1 MMNTKPKQKPETA
14 VKTMLMED
22 RADAVAYIKEQ
33 LTLNALRSATQN
45 LQAVCN
51 IVYQILDQDMPNV
64 LDAYKI
70 ANFVATAYHDDIDIF
85 KEIERNSIEFHK
97 GNILVPP
104 YVNLNNAYISDKLTG
119 AKSGYLVEGI
129 ANMLS
134 ILDLTAHILSRECLT
149 KKSINAAK
157 WILDQ
162 ASYKFG
168 KNIVAA
174 TNMTSIWNTVVASA
188 KDTIIGTS
196 NSFVTMGETRSIYGH
211 KIFFTP
217 NGIFVDDNDPVA
229 TENEIIKNRT
239 YVTMFF
245 MNLDAWL
252 YFYKSG
258 EFGILR
264 PNKRTFDL
272 VGKLNAP
279 RYITESIYREL
290 VA

>member
-1 MMNTKPKQKPETA
+1 MMKANPIHKPENA
-14 VKTMLMED
+14 VKTMLLED
-22 RADAVAYIKEQ
+22 RADAMAYIKEQ
-33 LTLNALRSATQN
+33 LTLNALRTATQN

-51 IVYQILDQDMPNV
+51 IVYQILDQDNPNV
-64 LDAYKI
+64 LDAYKV
-70 ANFVATAYHDDIDIF
+70 ANFVATAYHDNIDIF
-85 KEIERNSIEFHK
+85 KEIERASIESHK
-97 GNILVPP
+97 GNLFVPP
-104 YVNLNNAYISDKLTG
+104 YVNLNDAYISDKFTG

-134 ILDLTAHILSRECLT
+134 ILNLTAHILSRECLT
-149 KKSINAAK
+149 KKSVYISK

-168 KNIVAA
+168 KNIVSA
-174 TNMTSIWNTVVASA
+174 TNMITIWNKVVSAANETLIGASN
-188 KDTIIGTS
+188 KFI
-196 NSFVTMGETRSIYGH
+196 TMGETRSIYGH

-217 NGIFVDDNDPVA
+217 NGIFVDDNDPIA

-239 YVTMFF
+239 YVAMFF

-264 PNKRTFDL
+264 PKQRTFDM
-272 VGKLNAP
+272 VGKLNVP
-279 RYITESIYREL
+279 RYISESMYREL

>member
-1 MMNTKPKQKPETA
+1 MMKANPIRKPENA
-14 VKTMLMED
+14 VKTMLLED
-22 RADAVAYIKEQ
+22 RADAIAYIKEQ

-51 IVYQILDQDMPNV
+51 IVYQILDQDNPNV
-64 LDAYKI
+64 LDAYKV
-70 ANFVATAYHDDIDIF
+70 ANFVATAYHDNIDIF
-85 KEIERNSIEFHK
+85 KEIERASIESHK
-97 GNILVPP
+97 GNLFVPH
-104 YVNLNNAYISDKLTG
+104 YVNLNDAYISDKFTG

-134 ILDLTAHILSRECLT
+134 ILNLTAHILSRECLT
-149 KKSINAAK
+149 KKSVYISK

-168 KNIVAA
+168 KNIVSA
-174 TNMTSIWNTVVASA
+174 TNMITIWNKVVSAANETLIGASN
-188 KDTIIGTS
+188 KFI
-196 NSFVTMGETRSIYGH
+196 TMGETRSIYGH

-217 NGIFVDDNDPVA
+217 NGIFVDDNDPIA

-239 YVTMFF
+239 YVAMFF

-258 EFGILR
+258 EFGIIR
-264 PNKRTFDL
+264 PKQRTFDM
-272 VGKLNAP
+272 VGKLNVP
-279 RYITESIYREL
+279 RYITESMYREL

>member
-1 MMNTKPKQKPETA
+1 MMNTKPISKPETA
-14 VKTMLMED
+14 VKTMLLED
-22 RADAVAYIKEQ
+22 RADAMAYIKEQ
-33 LTLNALRSATQN
+33 LTLNALRTATQN

-51 IVYQILDQDMPNV
+51 IVYQILDQDKPNV
-64 LDAYKI
+64 LDAYKV

-85 KEIERNSIEFHK
+85 KEIERASIESHK
-97 GNILVPP
+97 GNIFVPP
-104 YVNLNNAYISDKLTG
+104 YVNLNDAYISDKFTG

-129 ANMLS
+129 SNMLS
-134 ILDLTAHILSRECLT
+134 ILNLTAHILSRECIT
-149 KKSINAAK
+149 KKSIYIAK
-157 WILDQ
+157 WILEQ

-168 KNIVAA
+168 KNIVSA
-174 TNMTSIWNTVVASA
+174 TNMNSIWNKVVASA
-188 KDTIIGTS
+188 KDTIIGAS
-196 NSFVTMGETRSIYGH
+196 NKFITMGETRSIYGH

-239 YVTMFF
+239 YVALFF

-258 EFGILR
+258 EFGIIR
-264 PNKRTFDL
+264 PNKRTFDM
-272 VGKLNAP
+272 VGKLKAP
-279 RYITESIYREL
+279 RYITESLYREL

>member
-1 MMNTKPKQKPETA
+1 MMNTKPISKPETA
-14 VKTMLMED
+14 VKTMLLED
-22 RADAVAYIKEQ
+22 RADAMAYIKEQ
-33 LTLNALRSATQN
+33 LTLNALRTATQN

-51 IVYQILDQDMPNV
+51 IVYQILDQDKPNV
-64 LDAYKI
+64 LDAYKV

-85 KEIERNSIEFHK
+85 KEIERASIESHK
-97 GNILVPP
+97 GNIFVPP
-104 YVNLNNAYISDKLTG
+104 YVNLNDAYISDKFTG

-134 ILDLTAHILSRECLT
+134 ILNLTAHILSRECLT
-149 KKSINAAK
+149 KNSIYIAK
-157 WILDQ
+157 WILEQ

-168 KNIVAA
+168 KNIVSA
-174 TNMTSIWNTVVASA
+174 TNMNSIWNKVVAAA
-188 KDTIIGTS
+188 KDTIIGDS
-196 NSFVTMGETRSIYGH
+196 NKFITMGETRSIYGH

-239 YVTMFF
+239 YVALFF

-258 EFGILR
+258 EFGIIR
-264 PNKRTFDL
+264 PNKRTFDM
-272 VGKLNAP
+272 VGKLKAP
-279 RYITESIYREL
+279 RYITESLYREL

>member
-1 MMNTKPKQKPETA
+1 MMNTKPISKPETA
-14 VKTMLMED
+14 VKTMLLED
-22 RADAVAYIKEQ
+22 RADAMAYIKEQ
-33 LTLNALRSATQN
+33 LTLNALRTATQN

-51 IVYQILDQDMPNV
+51 IVYQILDQDKPNV
-64 LDAYKI
+64 LDAYKV

-85 KEIERNSIEFHK
+85 KEIERASIESHK
-97 GNILVPP
+97 GNIFVPP
-104 YVNLNNAYISDKLTG
+104 YVNLNDAYISDKFTG

-129 ANMLS
+129 SNMLS
-134 ILDLTAHILSRECLT
+134 ILNLTAHILSRECIT
-149 KKSINAAK
+149 KKSIYIAK
-157 WILDQ
+157 WILEQ

-168 KNIVAA
+168 KNIVSA
-174 TNMTSIWNTVVASA
+174 TNMNSIWNKVVAAA
-188 KDTIIGTS
+188 KDTIIGAS
-196 NSFVTMGETRSIYGH
+196 NKFITMGETRSIYGH

-239 YVTMFF
+239 YVALFF

-258 EFGILR
+258 EFGIIR
-264 PNKRTFDL
+264 PNKRTFDM
-272 VGKLNAP
+272 VGKLKAP
-279 RYITESIYREL
+279 RYITESLYREL

>member
-1 MMNTKPKQKPETA
+1 MMKAKPINKPETA
-14 VKTMLMED
+14 VKTMLLED
-22 RADAVAYIKEQ
+22 RADAMAYIKEQ
-33 LTLNALRSATQN
+33 LTLNALRIATQN

-51 IVYQILDQDMPNV
+51 IVYQILDQDKPNI
-64 LDAYKI
+64 LDAYKV

-85 KEIERNSIEFHK
+85 KEIERASIESHK
-97 GNILVPP
+97 GNLFVPT
-104 YVNLNNAYISDKLTG
+104 YVNLNDAYISDKFTG

-129 ANMLS
+129 ANMFS
-134 ILDLTAHILSRECLT
+134 ILNLTAHILSRECLT
-149 KKSINAAK
+149 KKSLFIAK

-174 TNMTSIWNTVVASA
+174 TNMINIWNKVVSTA
-188 KDTIIGTS
+188 KETITGAANKFITI
-196 NSFVTMGETRSIYGH
+196 GETRSIYGH

-217 NGIFVDDNDPVA
+217 NGIFVDDNDPVI
-229 TENEIIKNRT
+229 TENEIIRNRT
-239 YVTMFF
+239 YVAMFF

-264 PNKRTFDL
+264 PQKRTFDMDD
-272 VGKLNAP
+272 KLKAP
-279 RYITESIYREL
+279 RYFTESLYREL

>member
-1 MMNTKPKQKPETA
+1 MMNTKPISKPETA
-14 VKTMLMED
+14 VKTMLLED
-22 RADAVAYIKEQ
+22 RADAMAYIKEQ
-33 LTLNALRSATQN
+33 LTLNALRTATQN

-51 IVYQILDQDMPNV
+51 IVYQILDQDKPNV
-64 LDAYKI
+64 LDAYKV

-85 KEIERNSIEFHK
+85 KEIERASIESHK
-97 GNILVPP
+97 GNIFVPP
-104 YVNLNNAYISDKLTG
+104 YVNLNDAYISDKFTG

-129 ANMLS
+129 SNMLS
-134 ILDLTAHILSRECLT
+134 ILNLTAHILSRECIT
-149 KKSINAAK
+149 KKSIYIAK
-157 WILDQ
+157 WILEQ

-168 KNIVAA
+168 KNIVSA
-174 TNMTSIWNTVVASA
+174 TNMNSIWNKVVAAA
-188 KDTIIGTS
+188 KDTIIGDS
-196 NSFVTMGETRSIYGH
+196 NKFITMGETRSIYGH

-239 YVTMFF
+239 YVALFF

-258 EFGILR
+258 EFGIIR
-264 PNKRTFDL
+264 PNKRTFDM
-272 VGKLNAP
+272 VGKLKAP
-279 RYITESIYREL
+279 RYITESLYREL

>member
-1 MMNTKPKQKPETA
+1 MMNAKHKQKPETA

-70 ANFVATAYHDDIDIF
+70 ANFVATAYHDGIDIF
-85 KEIERNSIEFHK
+85 KEIERHSIEFHK

-104 YVNLNNAYISDKLTG
+104 YVNLNKAYISDKLTG

-134 ILDLTAHILSRECLT
+134 ILDLTAHILSREGLT
-149 KKSINAAK
+149 KKAINVSK

-168 KNIVAA
+168 KNIVSA
-174 TNMTSIWNTVVASA
+174 TNMTSIWNMVVSSA
-188 KDTIIGTS
+188 KDTIIANS

-229 TENEIIKNRT
+229 TEYEIIMNRT

-245 MNLDAWL
+245 TNIDAWL

-258 EFGILR
+258 EFGIIR
-264 PNKRTFDL
+264 PNKRTFDM